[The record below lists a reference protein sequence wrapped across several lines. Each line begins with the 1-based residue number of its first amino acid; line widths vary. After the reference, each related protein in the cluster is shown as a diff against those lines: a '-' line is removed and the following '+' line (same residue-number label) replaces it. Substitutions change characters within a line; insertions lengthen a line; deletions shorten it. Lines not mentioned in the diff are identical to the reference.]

1 MPATKTCL
9 EVQSL
14 ILERFP
20 LFIRKYTDT
29 KPTATIPSSLDHLKV
44 KACEKIVVSKTL
56 VTGNM
61 IQIRDVWAIAM
72 RKGDWKELWISE
84 TARRDMYE

>member
-14 ILERFP
+14 ILERLP

-29 KPTATIPSSLDHLKV
+29 KPAATIPSSPDHLKV
-44 KACEKIVVSKTL
+44 KACKEIVVSKTL
-56 VTGNM
+56 VTGNVK
-61 IQIRDVWAIAM
+61 QIRDVWAIAM
-72 RKGDWKELWISE
+72 CEGDGIELWISE